1 MVLPIMV
8 LDFDRCT
15 FWELFVSLY
24 FSSCNEDISEQIT
37 WNPNVSIGG
46 TYLFVRLC

>member
-8 LDFDRCT
+8 LDFDGCT

-24 FSSCNEDISEQIT
+24 FSSCNEDIS
-37 WNPNVSIGG
+37 
-46 TYLFVRLC
+46 